1 MDVTG
6 RGGNDGIKRA
16 AAFDDFAREVEARL
30 WQALTPV
37 FGPNQAAVAV
47 NDALVYAWSHWDR
60 VAQLDNP
67 PGYLYRLAYRSAT
80 RADQRG
86 REISASAFPV
96 PSAYELP
103 DFEPALIPALLALSP
118 AQRSVVWL
126 VEGCGWGLTDTA
138 RLLEVSISTV
148 RNHLARGMK
157 HLRKAMEV
165 TTDA

>member
-6 RGGNDGIKRA
+6 RGGNDGIERDSV
-16 AAFDDFAREVEARL
+16 AFDEFARDVEARL

-37 FGPNQAAVAV
+37 FGPHRAALAV

-60 VAQLDNP
+60 VTQLDNP
-67 PGYLYRLAYRSAT
+67 PGYLYRLACRSAS
-80 RADQRG
+80 RADHRG
-86 REISASAFPV
+86 QLSPAAFPI
-96 PSAYELP
+96 PTAYELP
-103 DFEPALIPALLALSP
+103 EFEPALVPALLALSP

-138 RLLEVSISTV
+138 RMLDVSVSTV

-157 HLRKAMEV
+157 HLRATMEV

>member
-1 MDVTG
+1 MGDA
-6 RGGNDGIKRA
+6 D
-16 AAFDDFAREVEARL
+16 AFDRFARDVEARI

-37 FGPNQAAVAV
+37 VGPHRAAAAV
-47 NDALVYAWSHWDR
+47 NDALVYAWRHWDR
-60 VAQLDNP
+60 VADLDNP

-80 RADQRG
+80 RPDRAG
-86 REISASAFPV
+86 RALSPDAFPT
-96 PSAYELP
+96 PAAAELP
-103 DFEPALIPALLALSP
+103 DFEPSLVPALLGLSP
-118 AQRSVVWL
+118 SQRSVVWL

-138 RLLEVSISTV
+138 RMLDVSVSTV